1 MLFQWTSCFYRQE
14 QQLHFY
20 LCLSVSIYLSTICPL
35 SLSLSLSL
43 SFSHPSLSPYTT
55 SLHWT
60 MWNQAGIGI
69 LATVLGVAFQNVV
82 PFKQEEE
89 SADPESVDRK
99 LRVTFFGGG
108 AIAAGI
114 AVLTV
119 LGSRLS
125 QPEHTAAAWAVLAG
139 LCALVVWTAFS
150 SGPIMVSGEAIR
162 RPLLWS
168 SEEVDVGSRGV
179 EEPLIGGASASSGGP
194 PAAVS
199 GSGESSHPALTTI
212 QHEEEEDA
220 SEEVRKAEGELL
232 EAEPE
237 VSLLE
242 AWATSEYWLLYA
254 VVTIGTGTGLTIVN
268 NLGQVR
274 TAVPSGETVPKQ
286 CSV

>member
-1 MLFQWTSCFYRQE
+1 M
-14 QQLHFY
+14 
-20 LCLSVSIYLSTICPL
+20 
-35 SLSLSLSL
+35 
-43 SFSHPSLSPYTT
+43 
-55 SLHWT
+55 
-60 MWNQAGIGI
+60 
-69 LATVLGVAFQNVV
+69 V

-108 AIAAGI
+108 ALAAGI

-119 LGSRLS
+119 LGPRLS
-125 QPEHTAAAWAVLAG
+125 QPGHTAAAGAVLAG
-139 LCALVVWTAFS
+139 LCALVAWTAFS

-168 SEEVDVGSRGV
+168 GEEGGSGSRGV
-179 EEPLIGGASASSGGP
+179 EEALVVGGASASGGP
-194 PAAVS
+194 QAAPS
-199 GSGESSHPALTTI
+199 GSGETSPAPTLTTM
-212 QHEEEEDA
+212 QHEEEE
-220 SEEVRKAEGELL
+220 EGPKAELELL

-242 AWATSEYWLLYA
+242 AWATPEYWLLYA

-274 TAVPSGETVPKQ
+274 IAAVPNSEKTQTMLCIRSLG
-286 CSV
+286 CHG